1 MKKSIK
7 ILIDVT
13 MTILFMIQMAYHITG
28 NALHEWLG
36 MLLFGLFV
44 LHHLL
49 NLRWHQNL
57 FKGKYPPIRVLM
69 LTLDAALFVSMLGMM
84 ISGIMLSREVF
95 GFLHLRAGMF
105 GRRLHM
111 VSTAWG
117 YLLMAA
123 HIGLHWGQV
132 VAAMRRRTAG
142 RIPKWLP
149 TAAAAVL
156 SAYGVIAFY
165 RRGLWRYLFLLV
177 EYAFFDY
184 GERPILFFADY
195 AAILILFAALGYY
208 GVKLLRK
215 SERRS

>member
-13 MTILFMIQMAYHITG
+13 MTVLFMIQMAYHITG

-84 ISGIMLSREVF
+84 VSGILLSREVF

-132 VAAMRRRTAG
+132 VAAMRRHTAG

-149 TAAAAVL
+149 TAAAAAL

-184 GERPILFFADY
+184 GEHPILFFADY

-208 GVKLLRK
+208 GIKLLRK

>member
-13 MTILFMIQMAYHITG
+13 MTVLFMIQMAYHITG

-36 MLLFGLFV
+36 MLLFGLFM

-84 ISGIMLSREVF
+84 VSGILLSREVF

-132 VAAMRRRTAG
+132 VAAMRRHTAG

-149 TAAAAVL
+149 TAAAAAL

-195 AAILILFAALGYY
+195 AAILILFASLGYY